1 MKRKK
6 RFLVLALCGTSATF
20 GCGSKQPPQT
30 PPSNA
35 PSPAANGVAVG
46 GAATGKTPVVNNT
59 NPPSAAG
66 DAGDES
72 DGGQSAPGSDGVPS
86 PPTFGG
92 SIPSNGPQTT
102 GQAGP
107 PPDASGG
114 APAATVKSKPGSRP
128 LGAGGG
134 PPPSLPGPGGSF
146 PGAAPGNFS
155 GFPPSNQGPPP
166 GDNPFQD
173 PSNQIPTLL
182 SLDERAVRAFQA
194 GNVTRAYGLYQ
205 AHLLSLPKNERDEE
219 MGLVRWDKKR
229 IAPCLGYS
237 FAVGLVLNNT
247 SRQDS
252 LKPIGTK
259 LDALRGG
266 PGGSSGASGGGFGLG
281 EGFAGGVNP
290 SGAQQARTAKELN
303 DAAGKYATMF
313 VDAFGKAHSD
323 GKWSEAFRSVELGT
337 PANTPTGSAGP
348 TGPGGFG
355 GFGKP
360 GANGL
365 PGGVPNAG
373 GAGGLEDGLGQF
385 RFRFPQDGLAPD
397 GIGLG
402 INQGP
407 GFGMGP
413 GVGAP
418 NATRALEL
426 DPAMAKDIQLARN
439 SIPLG
444 AGLTYIGKGD
454 SIGELAK
461 LATEQH
467 YDALIVFEVDVSFLR
482 VNNTIKNDCRIRVL
496 NLRADKDSK
505 DKAIVSTLLNNRD
518 VANEKNPDAKVET
531 AVENLLKKMHE
542 AYPLDDLP
550 NFKAESIQGRR
561 LKDLV
566 QDKVRSKLDLLCEVE
581 LYAARGL
588 IDDKLKLAAFER
600 IAGPDGKDL
609 ATAPPEERI
618 PILEKMIQRQY
629 D

>member
-1 MKRKK
+1 MNSM
-6 RFLVLALCGTSATF
+6 LQGGLGTPI
-20 GCGSKQPPQT
+20 PP
-30 PPSNA
+30 
-35 PSPAANGVAVG
+35 
-46 GAATGKTPVVNNT
+46 
-59 NPPSAAG
+59 
-66 DAGDES
+66 
-72 DGGQSAPGSDGVPS
+72 
-86 PPTFGG
+86 
-92 SIPSNGPQTT
+92 
-102 GQAGP
+102 
-107 PPDASGG
+107 
-114 APAATVKSKPGSRP
+114 APA
-128 LGAGGG
+128 
-134 PPPSLPGPGGSF
+134 PGGS
-146 PGAAPGNFS
+146 PLG
-155 GFPPSNQGPPP
+155 GFAGSNPSNSGASP
-166 GDNPFQD
+166 GDNPFED

-194 GNVTRAYGLYQ
+194 GNVPRAYGLYE
-205 AHLLSLPKNERDEE
+205 AHLLSLPENERNEA
-219 MGLVRWDKKR
+219 MGRVRWDKKR
-229 IAPCLGYS
+229 IAPRSGYS

-266 PGGSSGASGGGFGLG
+266 PGGASGPSGGGFGLG
-281 EGFAGGVNP
+281 EGFAGGSGIPGGP
-290 SGAQQARTAKELN
+290 SANLRSKELN
-303 DAAGKYATMF
+303 DAAGKYATIF
-313 VDAFGKAHSD
+313 VDAFGKSHSD
-323 GKWSEAFRSVELGT
+323 GKWSEAFRDVDLGT
-337 PANTPTGSAGP
+337 PATNP
-348 TGPGGFG
+348 TGPAGSMGLPGAGAFS
-355 GFGKP
+355 GFGKT
-360 GANGL
+360 GGNSA
-365 PGGVPNAG
+365 PGGPPGEGG
-373 GAGGLEDGLGQF
+373 GAGVESGINQF
-385 RFRFPQDGLAPD
+385 RFRFPQGPFTP
-397 GIGLG
+397 GS
-402 INQGP
+402 P
-407 GFGMGP
+407 GFGGQNASP
-413 GVGAP
+413 AP
-418 NATRALEL
+418 TL
-426 DPAMAKDIQLARN
+426 DPVMAKDIQLPRD
-439 SIPLG
+439 SIPLA

-454 SIGELAK
+454 SIGELSK

-581 LYAARGL
+581 LYASRGL

>member
-6 RFLVLALCGTSATF
+6 RLLTLVLCGTAAMF
-20 GCGSKQPPQT
+20 GCGGKQPPQS
-30 PPSNA
+30 PPANA
-35 PSPAANGVAVG
+35 PSPAANGAAVASEAPAK
-46 GAATGKTPVVNNT
+46 AAIANNT
-59 NPPSAAG
+59 NPPSAPG
-66 DAGDES
+66 DASDES
-72 DGGQSAPGSDGVPS
+72 DGGQSAPGSNVSPS
-86 PPTFGG
+86 PPNFGG
-92 SIPSNGPQTT
+92 SIPSSGPTT

-114 APAATVKSKPGSRP
+114 APLSVKSRAGSRP

-134 PPPSLPGPGGSF
+134 PPTSLPGPGGSF

-247 SRQDS
+247 SRQES

-426 DPAMAKDIQLARN
+426 DPAMAKDIQLPRN

-518 VANEKNPDAKVET
+518 VANEKNPDTKVET

-609 ATAPPEERI
+609 ATALPEERI